1 MISSNGRSTVT
12 PVRMEPVA
20 VQVRRLISDKR
31 YCKEQNREVRETERD
46 RGREEEREKERKRE
60 TSTTQSRY
68 TTVCSRASLLR
79 RIEILQNCTRKGK
92 MPDFPCAI
100 VTTPPLTCHL
110 ISIG

>member
-20 VQVRRLISDKR
+20 VQVRRLISDNKR
-31 YCKEQNREVRETERD
+31 YCKKQNKKSERETVEGERK
-46 RGREEEREKERKRE
+46 KEKRE
-60 TSTTQSRY
+60 TSTRQDS
-68 TTVCSRASLLR
+68 TVSAVELLFFR
-79 RIEILQNCTRKGK
+79 RIEILQNYTRKGK

-100 VTTPPLTCHL
+100 VIPHPPTFPNL